1 MIKILTE
8 TQKEYEII
16 KSIVEENKDKL
27 GVTFVDLKRPQDS
40 IAPVV
45 WSIDDVRSYFP
56 QGTSDEIIKEGF
68 EKIEKS
74 MEESMIAIGWETI
87 DILKDHML
95 QVLDTEK

>member
-27 GVTFVDLKRPQDS
+27 KVTFVDLKRPQDS

-45 WSIDDVRSYFP
+45 WAIDDVRNYFP
-56 QGTSDEIIKEGF
+56 EGTSDEIIQEGF
-68 EKIEKS
+68 EEIEKS
-74 MEESMIAIGWETI
+74 MKESMISIGWETI
-87 DILKDHML
+87 DALKDYML
-95 QVLDTEK
+95 EVLDTEK